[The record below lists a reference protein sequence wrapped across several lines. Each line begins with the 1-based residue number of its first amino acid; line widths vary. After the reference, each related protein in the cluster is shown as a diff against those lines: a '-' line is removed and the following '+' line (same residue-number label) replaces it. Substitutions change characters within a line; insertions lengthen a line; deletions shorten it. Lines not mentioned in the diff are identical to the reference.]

1 MAQVF
6 FGRRYSYGS
15 KLFLYSVVCV
25 VVMGVALNR
34 KTSSMPIYMD
44 RHDVSDQVT
53 AEIVAE
59 LHQQDLQIQDQFD
72 CKGLTYWFDEK
83 RKTAFCLIEAPNA
96 DAIQQMHDHAHGEV
110 PHQIIEVDTHVVE
123 SFLGRITDPEKSQ
136 NTDLNIIRD
145 PAFRAILVT
154 GFDDGPLLDAP
165 NIQNSDF
172 SSCRKSLSSVFGRFG
187 GQLVKQ
193 SGNRFLVSFQSVSE
207 AVRCAI
213 ELHTVDKE
221 RHESMRCD
229 TNKLK
234 TGISSGV
241 PVTEGKQF
249 FEEAIQT
256 AERMFHISDGKIV
269 MSLEIKKLY
278 KSDNL
283 NVFLD
288 DEVVEILNPS
298 DEKFLNRLMSYITE
312 TWQNTELHVDDFGA
326 HLGYS
331 RSQLYRKMVSLTGM
345 SPNSFIKEY
354 RLAKALSLINQ
365 QSGNISEIAYETG
378 FNSPSY
384 FAKCFHKKYGL
395 SPSEYMNQVE

>member
-1 MAQVF
+1 
-6 FGRRYSYGS
+6 
-15 KLFLYSVVCV
+15 
-25 VVMGVALNR
+25 
-34 KTSSMPIYMD
+34 MPIYMD

-53 AEIVAE
+53 AEIVAQ
-59 LHQQDLQIQDQFD
+59 LHQQDLKIQDQFD

-83 RKTAFCLIEAPNA
+83 RKTAFCLIEAPGA
-96 DAIQQMHDHAHGEV
+96 EAIQQMHDQAHGEV
-110 PHQIIEVDTHVVE
+110 PHQIIEVDTQVVE
-123 SFLGRITDPEKSQ
+123 SFLGRIVDPEKSH

-145 PAFRAILVT
+145 PAFRAIMVT
-154 GFDDGPLLDAP
+154 GFDEGPSIDAP
-165 NIQNSDF
+165 NLQQSDF
-172 SSCRKSLSSVFGRFG
+172 ASCMKSLAGVFSRFG

-193 SGNRFLVSFQSVSE
+193 SENRFLVSFQSVSE

-213 ELHTVDKE
+213 ELHTVDQE
-221 RHESMRCD
+221 WHEPTPCD
-229 TNKLK
+229 AQKLK
-234 TGISSGV
+234 TGISAGV

-269 MSLEIKKLY
+269 MSLEIKKHY

-283 NVFLD
+283 DVFID
-288 DEVVEILNPS
+288 DDVVEILNPS
-298 DEKFLNRLMSYITE
+298 DEKFLNLLMNYMAE
-312 TWQNTELHVDDFGA
+312 TWQNPDLHVENFGM

-331 RSQLYRKMVSLTGM
+331 KSQLYRKMISLTGM
-345 SPNSFIKEY
+345 APNSFIKEY
-354 RLAKALSLINQ
+354 RLNKAISLINQ

-395 SPSEYMNQVE
+395 SPSEYLTQVV